1 MTKKTIQ
8 LGLVD
13 DHNLFREGIKSLL
26 DKIEEV
32 TLVLEAVN
40 GKDMFTKLNNVVPD
54 VILLDLE
61 MEEMNGVDA
70 TLKLQELF
78 PEVKILILTMHKEER
93 MISYLMEIGAN
104 GYLLK
109 DTTREELEKA
119 IKTVYKSGFYFNE
132 FVSQALLKG
141 LKNKSGRPLKIGK
154 DYHLTARELEVLE
167 LIAQEFTTAE
177 MAEKLFLSAR
187 TIEGHRKNLI
197 SKLGVK
203 NTAGLL
209 IKAIK
214 EKLIVV

>member
-1 MTKKTIQ
+1 METHSIK

-26 DKIEEV
+26 DKISEV
-32 TLVLEAVN
+32 SLVLEAIH
-40 GKDMFTKLNNVVPD
+40 GKDMFTKLKNDVPD
-54 VILLDLE
+54 VVLLDLE

-70 TLKLQELF
+70 TLKLKEDY
-78 PEVKILILTMHKEER
+78 PDIKILILTMHKEER

-109 DTTREELEKA
+109 DTTREELKTA
-119 IKTVYKSGFYFNE
+119 ILTVYKKGFYFNE
-132 FVSQALLKG
+132 FVSKALLKG
-141 LKNKSGRPLKIGK
+141 LKNKSGKPLTIGK
-154 DYHLTARELEVLE
+154 DYHLTSRELEVLQ
-167 LIAQEFTTAE
+167 LIAKEYTTAE
-177 MAEKLFLSAR
+177 IAEKLFLSVR

-203 NTAGLL
+203 NSAGLL

-214 EKLIVV
+214 EKLIVI